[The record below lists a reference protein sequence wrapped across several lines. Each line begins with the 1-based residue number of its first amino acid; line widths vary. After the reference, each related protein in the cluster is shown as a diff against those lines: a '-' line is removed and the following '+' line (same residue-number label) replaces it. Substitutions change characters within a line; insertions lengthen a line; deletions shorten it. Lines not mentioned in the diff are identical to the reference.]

1 MEGNVYPLIDY
12 FNSRGHELDSSNTEA
27 LNHVWEGSIEV
38 FKSGPMFHPKK
49 CLSLDALLLGDPDS
63 QEVFLPSARE
73 EVAGIASQLL
83 GHRESSISV
92 GPLDLMLHAHTK
104 PIRAGIRIDSADNNI
119 EGKIYLKIFDPTRVF
134 GIQLYNLLA
143 GIGVDYH
150 FVTDDELTV
159 EEEVGGNHLFDLEDS
174 KRSSLNRSPLFTSQ
188 RIALD
193 SYRINLGFG
202 DLVKESPYSHNSM
215 VNAIIDN
222 ILDQSITFV
231 ATDLDFVYVASRPK
245 EPNDHRVNNRDFIY
259 PEVLDSVDTILRADR
274 RMSKYKLDLEEIAK
288 HLNCENEDRSLVL
301 KLRLI
306 NRGLK
311 RLKERYSI

>member
-202 DLVKESPYSHNSM
+202 DLVKEDNFVVSEGGM
-215 VNAIIDN
+215 IRVIDFD
-222 ILDQSITFV
+222 ILIHPTYHEIERIKSKTTEGMGVFR
-231 ATDLDFVYVASRPK
+231 AFY
-245 EPNDHRVNNRDFIY
+245 
-259 PEVLDSVDTILRADR
+259 DSVFEEQTKLILLNYQKNKREVDLLLNAYASFDSFCKSQAQTIFGFLN
-274 RMSKYKLDLEEIAK
+274 SKRKV
-288 HLNCENEDRSLVL
+288 LNTS
-301 KLRLI
+301 
-306 NRGLK
+306 
-311 RLKERYSI
+311 

>member
-83 GHRESSISV
+83 GYRESSISV

-119 EGKIYLKIFDPTRVF
+119 IIISR
-134 GIQLYNLLA
+134 INS
-143 GIGVDYH
+143 
-150 FVTDDELTV
+150 
-159 EEEVGGNHLFDLEDS
+159 N
-174 KRSSLNRSPLFTSQ
+174 SS
-188 RIALD
+188 
-193 SYRINLGFG
+193 SYRFSVG
-202 DLVKESPYSHNSM
+202 VKHQIKRAYRNGRFSM
-215 VNAIIDN
+215 T
-222 ILDQSITFV
+222 Q
-231 ATDLDFVYVASRPK
+231 
-245 EPNDHRVNNRDFIY
+245 
-259 PEVLDSVDTILRADR
+259 
-274 RMSKYKLDLEEIAK
+274 
-288 HLNCENEDRSLVL
+288 
-301 KLRLI
+301 KLRCNACHFLTC
-306 NRGLK
+306 R
-311 RLKERYSI
+311 R